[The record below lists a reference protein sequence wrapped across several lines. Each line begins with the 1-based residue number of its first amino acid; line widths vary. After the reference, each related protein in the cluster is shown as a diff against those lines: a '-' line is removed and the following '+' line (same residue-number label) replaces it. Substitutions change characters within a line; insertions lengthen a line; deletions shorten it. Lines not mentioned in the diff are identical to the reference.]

1 MDEATR
7 DMVFDTNVKGSF
19 FLIQGLRSMN
29 TDIAAR
35 TTGLPPGGATGFTR
49 PSTQRRA
56 AGMRWGTGELG
67 VGRAA

>member
-1 MDEATR
+1 MDEATW
-7 DMVFDTNVKGSF
+7 DTVFDTNVKGSF
-19 FLIQGLRSMN
+19 FLIPGGMN

-35 TTGLPPGGATGFTR
+35 TTGLLPGGATGFTR